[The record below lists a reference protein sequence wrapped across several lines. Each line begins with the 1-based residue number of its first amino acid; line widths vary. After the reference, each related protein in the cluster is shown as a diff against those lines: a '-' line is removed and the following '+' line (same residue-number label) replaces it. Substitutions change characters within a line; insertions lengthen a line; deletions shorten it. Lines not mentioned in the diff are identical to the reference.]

1 MSAGLLDRIKAGARN
16 TRTIKFPGT
25 DQDVMIRILSR
36 AQIQEARF
44 AADET
49 FRKRGIEPGLMTAD
63 EYEEE
68 RTNQM
73 LYLALRDPADPA
85 APIAP
90 SVSAFK
96 AQVTLD
102 ELDALAAAY
111 RAFEHECSPD
121 PEQLSATELSAL
133 IEDLKK
139 TPEQTAGS
147 VSSIAIARQ
156 LLASLASRLEISPK
170 DNGST
175 ST

>member
-1 MSAGLLDRIKAGARN
+1 MSSNLLDRIKAGARN

-25 DQDVMIRILSR
+25 DQDVVIRVLSK

-49 FRKRGIEPGLMTAD
+49 FSKRGVEPGLMTAD

-85 APIAP
+85 APIA
-90 SVSAFK
+90 SSAAAFK
-96 AQVTLD
+96 ALVTLD
-102 ELDALAAAY
+102 EMDALAAAY

-121 PEQLSATELSAL
+121 PEQLTAAELEAL

-147 VSSIAIARQ
+147 VSSITIARQ
-156 LLASLASRLEISPK
+156 LLASLASRLESSRK
-170 DNGST
+170 DSGST